1 MSLTEQ
7 ELVLGQLLSNA
18 VQQVIVKSVEW
29 INTLPSVKL
38 PVLEYKHSIGPEN
51 W

>member
-7 ELVLGQLLSNA
+7 KLVPGQLLSNA
-18 VQQVIVKSVEW
+18 VQQEIVKSVEW
-29 INTLPSVKL
+29 INSLLSVKL
-38 PVLEYKHSIGPEN
+38 SDLERKHSIGPEN